1 MRVFKYLFG
10 LWTAIV
16 VYTILSLVGG
26 SKGISAYN
34 FLLSEKDRQ
43 IANTKELEIINE
55 ELEKSKNNLLYDH
68 DTLLVHARKMGYS
81 YEDDK
86 FIRIVGLG
94 NNLNTQAVTG
104 KVYFS
109 QTPDFIPD
117 KYIKIA
123 SLCAGLLVFAFLFML
138 DFINTRVR

>member
-10 LWTAIV
+10 VWTAIA
-16 VYTILSLVGG
+16 VYTILSFIGG
-26 SKGISAYN
+26 PKGISAYN
-34 FLLSEKDRQ
+34 YLLSEKDRQ

-55 ELEKSKNNLLYDH
+55 ELEKNKNNLLYDH

-81 YEDDK
+81 YEGDK

-94 NNLNTQAVTG
+94 SNLNTPAVTG

-109 QTPDFIPD
+109 QNPDFIPD
-117 KYIKIA
+117 KNIKIA
-123 SLCAGLLVFAFLFML
+123 ALCAGFLVFAFLFML

>member
-1 MRVFKYLFG
+1 MRIFKYLFG
-10 LWTAIV
+10 IWTAIA
-16 VYTILSLVGG
+16 VYTILSFIGG
-26 SKGISAYN
+26 PKGITAYN

-43 IANTKELEIINE
+43 IANTKELEIN
-55 ELEKSKNNLLYDH
+55 KNNLLYDH

-94 NNLNTQAVTG
+94 SNLNTPAVTG
-104 KVYFS
+104 NVYFS
-109 QTPDFIPD
+109 QTPDFMPD
-117 KYIKIA
+117 KSIKIA
-123 SLCAGLLVFAFLFML
+123 SLCAGLFVFAFLFML

>member
-10 LWTAIV
+10 VWTAIA
-16 VYTILSLVGG
+16 VYTILSFIGG
-26 SKGISAYN
+26 PKGIWAYN
-34 FLLSEKDRQ
+34 YLLSEKDRQ

-55 ELEKSKNNLLYDH
+55 ELEISKNNLLYDH

-94 NNLNTQAVTG
+94 SNLSSPAVTG

-109 QTPDFIPD
+109 QNPDFIPD
-117 KYIKIA
+117 KSIKIA
-123 SLCAGLLVFAFLFML
+123 ALCAGLFVFAFLFML
-138 DFINTRVR
+138 DFINTRVK

>member
-10 LWTAIV
+10 VWTAIA
-16 VYTILSLVGG
+16 VYTILSFIGG
-26 SKGISAYN
+26 PKGISAYN
-34 FLLSEKDRQ
+34 YLLSEKDRQ
-43 IANTKELEIINE
+43 ITNTKELEIINE

-81 YEDDK
+81 YEDEK

-94 NNLNTQAVTG
+94 SNINNSAVTG

-109 QTPDFIPD
+109 QNPDFIPD
-117 KYIKIA
+117 KSIKIA
-123 SLCAGLLVFAFLFML
+123 ALCAGLLVFAFLYML
-138 DFINTRVR
+138 EFINTRTR

>member
-10 LWTAIV
+10 VWTAIA
-16 VYTILSLVGG
+16 VYTILSFIGG
-26 SKGISAYN
+26 PKGISAYN
-34 FLLSEKDRQ
+34 YLLSEKDHQ
-43 IANTKELEIINE
+43 IANTKELEVINE

-94 NNLNTQAVTG
+94 SNLNTSAATG
-104 KVYFS
+104 TVYFS
-109 QTPDFIPD
+109 QAPDFIPD
-117 KYIKIA
+117 KSIKIA
-123 SLCAGLLVFAFLFML
+123 ALCAGLLVFAFLYML
-138 DFINTRVR
+138 EFINTRVH

>member
-1 MRVFKYLFG
+1 MRIFKYLFG
-10 LWTAIV
+10 VWTAIA
-16 VYTILSLVGG
+16 VYTILSFIGG
-26 SKGISAYN
+26 PKGISAFN

-55 ELEKSKNNLLYDH
+55 ELEKDRNNLLYDH
-68 DTLLVHARKMGYS
+68 DTLLVHARKLGYS

-94 NNLNTQAVTG
+94 NILSTPAVTG

-109 QTPDFIPD
+109 EKPDFIPD
-117 KYIKIA
+117 KSIKIA
-123 SLCAGLLVFAFLFML
+123 ALCAGLLVFAFLLML
-138 DFINTRVR
+138 ELINTRVH